1 MTQDKTRNPPSVV
14 KIIKYWM
21 DNNIFEDEPSSWFN
35 PAIDVGEPSC
45 FGCGLWTDNWDI
57 KHKDNRRNTWQKC
70 WKGATEGLGLERA
83 HVIPYS
89 LGGSDEPSNFVM
101 LCAECHADAPNVNNR
116 EYFLRWVLRRPNT
129 ICDIIKENIKLCLQQ
144 FPDVKRELDLSKQT
158 KRKEGLSLFHVM
170 AIPKYLKMFKDY
182 QMKNTSW
189 HAAFGK
195 NPGKDRYPTSC
206 YATVSFLQ
214 TLIDNQELDKIRKM
228 SQKATQNE

>member
-1 MTQDKTRNPPSVV
+1 
-14 KIIKYWM
+14 
-21 DNNIFEDEPSSWFN
+21 
-35 PAIDVGEPSC
+35 
-45 FGCGLWTDNWDI
+45 
-57 KHKDNRRNTWQKC
+57 
-70 WKGATEGLGLERA
+70 
-83 HVIPYS
+83 
-89 LGGSDEPSNFVM
+89 
-101 LCAECHADAPNVNNR
+101 
-116 EYFLRWVLRRPNT
+116 
-129 ICDIIKENIKLCLQQ
+129 
-144 FPDVKRELDLSKQT
+144 
-158 KRKEGLSLFHVM
+158 M